1 MVRPPKQLSLG
12 LFTLPERSR
21 PSALIVR
28 VVGARTTAC
37 AEAVS
42 ASVARPMAVT
52 NNRAMTITLTGPNSP
67 AWVVVLPIFSF
78 LSSGADGC
86 PSWPTGWLHLLGEGE
101 LMLAIVDRVEP
112 PVETNRVV
120 GPRTAIYGV
129 SLPIR
134 RLDLVSSSTAVCGVR
149 AA

>member
-52 NNRAMTITLTGPNSP
+52 NNRAMTITLPSLNSP
-67 AWVVVLPIFSF
+67 AWVVLSIFSF

-101 LMLAIVDRVEP
+101 LMLAILDCVEPLVETDRV
-112 PVETNRVV
+112 
-120 GPRTAIYGV
+120 
-129 SLPIR
+129 
-134 RLDLVSSSTAVCGVR
+134 
-149 AA
+149 